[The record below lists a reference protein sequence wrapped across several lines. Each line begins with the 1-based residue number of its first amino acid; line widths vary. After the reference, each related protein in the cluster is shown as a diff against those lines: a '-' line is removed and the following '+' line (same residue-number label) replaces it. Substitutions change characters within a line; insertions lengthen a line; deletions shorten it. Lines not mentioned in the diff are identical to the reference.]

1 MVQQS
6 ANTAGTSGTGAAPGG
21 GRLSG
26 GVVATLVG
34 GGLLLVFMAQNTAD
48 VTLKFLL
55 WDFTWPLWLFT
66 FTVAVLGAIL
76 WIGLGV
82 IRRHRRRQARRD
94 ARRA

>member
-1 MVQQS
+1 VVEQS
-6 ANTAGTSGTGAAPGG
+6 ANTAGTSGTGAAPGV

-48 VTLKFLL
+48 VTLQFLL
-55 WDFTWPLWLFT
+55 WSFTWPLWLFT